1 LEATAIEAS
10 KWDANVTESAA
21 NAEQKRK
28 EEAARTL
35 VMHQAE
41 EERIRRQVQKMGE
54 EETGKVAKLEEA
66 VLALKKQ
73 VVGENSKGLK
83 LEEEVR
89 VLKKAV
95 DEEKN
100 KAVTLEEAVAAL
112 KKAVEEEKRKA
123 AKLEEEVATLRK
135 TLDEANA
142 MVEKE
147 KGGAKA
153 EGEVVAALKKAV
165 EEGKIKAVTLA
176 QEVAALRKTLD
187 EANAMVEKEK
197 ERAGGEREMLAALK
211 NAVEEEKGKTAKFEE
226 EVAALKKAEEADSTE
241 NTRKDNQNQER
252 ASAVAILTEQNGTEG
267 KTRAPTKKQ
276 STGTEGRQV
285 PDEHDLA
292 FRYPFQVWHNGVR
305 VRVAMCVPGAELW
318 CDRAQYKVRG
328 LPASLEHSLLFQ
340 LPCRLSAPVNFTL
353 GSPAEVVLFFVAA
366 PRDGELPHKLV
377 SEGWTLQSIFSRFD
391 WDGPGTDKEQDRF
404 VTTAA
409 KTYAGPVS
417 YTLPAH
423 AGETVMGLCIRP
435 LDHST
440 VLEKRSVEVN
450 TASMAPPR
458 DSNASAVR
466 RLQSDAATEK
476 MEHSVASLSVE
487 HGKSEL
493 GTNHCAVCEAMA
505 TVASIEKTARDR
517 TKEEGQVHA
526 GGGGTETKMRWTERL
541 GIGFEPGV
549 GSTSEQFERCL
560 TMAVEVEVR
569 AELESL
575 RAQIAHLK
583 SALGV
588 GESDLMATLEAIQA
602 ENARLRQET
611 VHLREALSV
620 REREHKTALKSIR
633 CTASC
638 VDMSTRNRACL
649 MRFRTRLCC
658 VSALMYVRLCA
669 ETRTMMPQRPSGKHT
684 GVKWKSCSARWK
696 RGSSAWKSA
705 SDSA

>member
-1 LEATAIEAS
+1 M
-10 KWDANVTESAA
+10 TESTA
-21 NAEQKRK
+21 NAEQKHK
-28 EEAARTL
+28 EEDARAL
-35 VMHQAE
+35 AMHQAE
-41 EERIRRQVQKMGE
+41 EERIMRRVQKMGE
-54 EETGKVAKLEEA
+54 EETGKFEKMEEA
-66 VLALKKQ
+66 VVALKKQ
-73 VVGENSKGLK
+73 VVEENSKGLK

-100 KAVTLEEAVAAL
+100 KAMTLEEEVAAL
-112 KKAVEEEKRKA
+112 KKTVEEEKRKT

-135 TLDEANA
+135 ALDEANA
-142 MVEKE
+142 MAEKE
-147 KGGAKA
+147 KEGTGG
-153 EGEVVAALKKAV
+153 EREVVAALKKAV
-165 EEGKIKAVTLA
+165 EKGNIEAVTLA
-176 QEVAALRKTLD
+176 QEVAALRKALD
-187 EANAMVEKEK
+187 EANAMVQKEK
-197 ERAGGEREMLAALK
+197 EGSGGEREMLAALK
-211 NAVEEEKGKTAKFEE
+211 EAVEEEKGTAAKFEE
-226 EVAALKKAEEADSTE
+226 EVVAPKKAVEEDSTE
-241 NTRKDNQNQER
+241 NTRKDNQDQER
-252 ASAVAILTEQNGTEG
+252 ASAADMLTEQNGTG
-267 KTRAPTKKQ
+267 RKTRAPTKQ
-276 STGTEGRQV
+276 QATGTEGRQV

-328 LPASLEHSLLFQ
+328 LPASLEHTLLFQ
-340 LPCRLSAPVNFTL
+340 LPCRLSAPVSFTL
-353 GSPAEVVLFFVAA
+353 DSPAEVVLFFVAA

-404 VTTAA
+404 VTTAS

-435 LDHST
+435 LDHS
-440 VLEKRSVEVN
+440 LEQRLVEVN
-450 TASMAPPR
+450 TASVAPPQ
-458 DSNASAVR
+458 DSNASAVG

-476 MEHSVASLSVE
+476 IEQSVASLSVE

-493 GTNHCAVCEAMA
+493 GTNHCAVCLAMA

-517 TKEEGQVHA
+517 TREEGQVHTD
-526 GGGGTETKMRWTERL
+526 GGGTETKMRWTERL

-549 GSTSEQFERCL
+549 GSTSEQFQRCL
-560 TMAVEVEVR
+560 TMAVEVEVL

-575 RAQIAHLK
+575 RAQIANLK

-588 GESDLMATLEAIQA
+588 GESDLMASLEAIQA
-602 ENARLRQET
+602 ENARLRHET

-620 REREHKTALKSIR
+620 REREHKTALKRIR
-633 CTASC
+633 YTASC

-649 MRFRTRLCC
+649 MRFRTRQCC
-658 VSALMYVRLCA
+658 VSALTYVRVCA
-669 ETRTMMPQRPSGKHT
+669 GTRTMMPQRLSGRQT
-684 GVKWKSCSARWK
+684 GGRWKSCSAR
-696 RGSSAWKSA
+696 
-705 SDSA
+705 

>member
-1 LEATAIEAS
+1 M
-10 KWDANVTESAA
+10 TESAA
-21 NAEQKRK
+21 NADQKGK
-28 EEAARTL
+28 EEDARAL
-35 VMHQAE
+35 VMQQAE
-41 EERIRRQVQKMGE
+41 EERIGRQVQKMGD
-54 EETGKVAKLEEA
+54 EETGKVLTLEET
-66 VLALKKQ
+66 VVALTKQ
-73 VVGENSKGLK
+73 VVEENSKGLK

-89 VLKKAV
+89 VLKKA
-95 DEEKN
+95 
-100 KAVTLEEAVAAL
+100 LEHETG
-112 KKAVEEEKRKA
+112 RA
-123 AKLEEEVATLRK
+123 AKFEE
-135 TLDEANA
+135 
-142 MVEKE
+142 
-147 KGGAKA
+147 
-153 EGEVVAALKKAV
+153 
-165 EEGKIKAVTLA
+165 
-176 QEVAALRKTLD
+176 EVAALRKTLD

-197 ERAGGEREMLAALK
+197 GGVKAGGEVVAALKKAVEEEKNKAVTLAQEVAALRKALDEANALVEKEKEGAGGEREMLEALK
-211 NAVEEEKGKTAKFEE
+211 KAVEEEKGKAAKFEE
-226 EVAALKKAEEADSTE
+226 EVAALKKAVEEDRKGD
-241 NTRKDNQNQER
+241 TRKDNEDQER
-252 ASAVAILTEQNGTEG
+252 GSAAAILTEQNGTEE
-267 KTRAPTKKQ
+267 KARAPAEQ
-276 STGTEGRQV
+276 QATGAEGRHV

-305 VRVAMCVPGAELW
+305 VRVAICVPGAELW

-328 LPASLEHSLLFQ
+328 LPASLEHTLLFQ
-340 LPCRLSAPVNFTL
+340 LPCRLSAPVSFTL

-404 VTTAA
+404 VTTAS

-435 LDHST
+435 LDHS
-440 VLEKRSVEVN
+440 LEQRLVEVN
-450 TASMAPPR
+450 TASVAPPR
-458 DSNASAVR
+458 DSNASAVG

-476 MEHSVASLSVE
+476 MEQSVASLSVE
-487 HGKSEL
+487 HGISEL
-493 GTNHCAVCEAMA
+493 GTNHCAVCSAIA
-505 TVASIEKTARDR
+505 TVASIEKPGRGR
-517 TKEEGQVHA
+517 TREEGQAHA

-541 GIGFEPGV
+541 GIGFESGV

-560 TMAVEVEVR
+560 TMAVEVEVL

-575 RAQIAHLK
+575 RAQIANLQ

-588 GESDLMATLEAIQA
+588 GESDLRASLEAIQA

-633 CTASC
+633 HTASC

-658 VSALMYVRLCA
+658 VSALMYVRVCA
-669 ETRTMMPQRPSGKHT
+669 GTRTMMPQRPSGRHT
-684 GVKWKSCSARWK
+684 GVR
-696 RGSSAWKSA
+696 
-705 SDSA
+705 